1 MHKRAILRWCYW
13 YFHGQKIVNKFQMMK
28 TALEDFHMKFNE
40 ELSEDLKLKLTILI
54 ERCNNQATIKPLN
67 SFDLN
72 LHSAI
77 STLGIV
83 FTYLVILI
91 QFKHGAASEE
101 PQSFKN
107 NNTMI

>member
-1 MHKRAILRWCYW
+1 M
-13 YFHGQKIVNKFQMMK
+13 KI
-28 TALEDFHMKFNE
+28 ALEDFLMNFNE

-54 ERCNNQATIKPLN
+54 ERCDNQSPIKPLN

-91 QFKHGAASEE
+91 QFKHGASEE

>member
-1 MHKRAILRWCYW
+1 M
-13 YFHGQKIVNKFQMMK
+13 KI
-28 TALEDFHMKFNE
+28 ALEDFLMNFNE

-54 ERCNNQATIKPLN
+54 ERCDNQAPIKPLN

-91 QFKHGAASEE
+91 QFKHGASEE